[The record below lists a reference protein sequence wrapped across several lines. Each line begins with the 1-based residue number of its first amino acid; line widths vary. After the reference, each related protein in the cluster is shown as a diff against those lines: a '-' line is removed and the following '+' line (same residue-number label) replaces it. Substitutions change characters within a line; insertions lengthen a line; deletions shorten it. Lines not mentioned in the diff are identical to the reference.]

1 MTSFWIAAAVL
12 VLIAFAFL
20 LPPMWRSTPRGK
32 ASTQRKDSNLAIYRS
47 QIAEL
52 ERERANGELSEPEF
66 VEATREL
73 KRRLLEDVEASEE
86 TVELAKTQP
95 NRKLVALLA
104 IFVPALAVAGYLQ
117 LGNPR
122 ALDPLAVASTEKM
135 TPEQIEGM
143 VAKLADRLK
152 TAPDGEGWLMLA
164 RSYKSLGRLPEAA
177 DAYEKASQLIADD
190 PDLLTDY
197 ADLLATQSGGSL
209 RGKPLAL
216 VKKALSLN
224 PNHVIGLWLAG
235 TAAFDNREYG
245 AAVTLWERAR
255 KALPE
260 DSEDA
265 QMLSEGIHEAQKR
278 AAFKPDLKSAISGQ
292 VALSPNLKSAVSPGD
307 TLFVF
312 ARPADGSR
320 MPVAIAKAKVSDL
333 PFEFVL
339 DDSSAMMADNRLSQ
353 HRSVLVLA
361 RISKSGN
368 AIGKPGDL
376 ESEAKAVQLGE
387 SKLRM
392 VIDRKIGG

>member
-20 LPPMWRSTPRGK
+20 LPPMWRGMPRGK

-52 ERERANGELSEPEF
+52 ERERATGELSEPEF

-86 TVELAKTQP
+86 TVDPARTQP
-95 NRKLVALLA
+95 SRKLVALLA
-104 IFVPALAVAGYLQ
+104 VFVPALAVAGYLQ

-122 ALDPLAVASTEKM
+122 ALDPLAVASTEAM
-135 TPEQIEGM
+135 TPDQIEGM

-152 TAPDGEGWLMLA
+152 TAPDGEGWIMLA

-177 DAYEKASQLIADD
+177 DAYEKAAELIDD
-190 PDLLTDY
+190 NPDLLTDY
-197 ADLLATQSGGSL
+197 ADLLATQNGGSL

-216 VKKALSLN
+216 VMKALRLN
-224 PNHVIGLWLAG
+224 PDHVIALWLAG

-245 AAVTLWERAR
+245 SAVTLWERAR
-255 KALPE
+255 RALPE
-260 DSEDA
+260 GSEDV
-265 QMLSEGIHEAQKR
+265 QTLSDGIQEAQRR
-278 AAFKPDLKSAISGQ
+278 AAFKPDLKSTVSGQ
-292 VALSPNLKSAVSPGD
+292 LSLLPALKGEVSPDD

-312 ARPADGSR
+312 ARPTDGSR
-320 MPVAIAKAKVSDL
+320 MPIAIAKAKVSDL
-333 PFEFVL
+333 PFDFLL

-353 HRSVLVLA
+353 HREVLVVA

-376 ESEAKAVQLGE
+376 ESEAKTVRLGE
-387 SKLRM
+387 SKLRI
-392 VIDRKIGG
+392 VIDRKL